1 MLLVQSFSEPLLTEG
16 VIQLHKNLW
25 EAGGS
30 KTGPWLNEGKFT
42 QLPSLGTHGPTV
54 SSLQCAEWKPL
65 PGPLANWSCVQ
76 SSPYK
81 RDRNIRLLIRS
92 PIRHTLCP

>member
-42 QLPSLGTHGPTV
+42 QLL
-54 SSLQCAEWKPL
+54 
-65 PGPLANWSCVQ
+65 
-76 SSPYK
+76 
-81 RDRNIRLLIRS
+81 
-92 PIRHTLCP
+92 